1 MAWLKR
7 HYPAEVTCAFFN
19 AQSTG
24 FYSAERYAFLAK
36 TATFLGVT
44 GTLEAEQ
51 GAVHLVARGLM
62 SRLRDCPPGD
72 KV

>member
-51 GAVHLVARGLM
+51 GVG
-62 SRLRDCPPGD
+62 RLRDCPPGD
-72 KV
+72 KVEGAL